1 MKTEREFLEYLVEW
15 ANKNR
20 KDNTIYRQ
28 YVDELND
35 DWLDQ
40 ILLRI
45 KELDNHYGKE
55 FYCNKCKCVRITC
68 QHNENLIVNINKKLN
83 EE

>member
-20 KDNTIYRQ
+20 QNNTLYRK

-45 KELDNHYGKE
+45 KEIDN
-55 FYCNKCKCVRITC
+55 F
-68 QHNENLIVNINKKLN
+68 NKKLN
-83 EE
+83 VEEK